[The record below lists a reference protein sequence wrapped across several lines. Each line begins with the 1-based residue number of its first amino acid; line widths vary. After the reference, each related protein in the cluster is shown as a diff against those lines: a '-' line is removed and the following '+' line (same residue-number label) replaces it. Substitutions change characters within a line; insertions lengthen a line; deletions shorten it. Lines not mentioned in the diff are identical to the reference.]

1 MTVELWGGEDE
12 LVERVLNPVHP
23 HEKFAFVVGSACSM
37 PLEPGQPG
45 VPNVDGFVAL
55 AREQLRGSNAEANLE
70 AALASDSADRYQ
82 AVMGCLQQELGEEGV
97 DQIVFKATTQS
108 LQPQGAKMPRYALD
122 ENKKFRVPMDEVPE
136 CWWLPPAA
144 KAIGRIIAEN
154 GIYFGT
160 DVLTT
165 NFDPLLEMAIASREL
180 PFARIALDEDGD
192 LNAFGG
198 TACRVIHLHG
208 YWRATK
214 TLHTPKQLT
223 KSRPRLRESLQELL
237 HHRTV
242 IVVGYGGW
250 DDVLMRA
257 LTEATLQAET
267 NMRVLWLF
275 YENSVGKVKDR
286 KAHVLQ
292 ALAPLLEK
300 ERAEFYCGINAHKV
314 MPALATS
321 LANKAAV
328 LRLSLRHYIYE
339 AFGIEPD
346 AVGEWDE
353 SVRESL
359 PWRDIVEHEFET
371 TRAALEKIKSGVLK
385 QHPDTTPERL
395 ANVWFEN
402 LLVEK
407 YRFVPP
413 QWRREES
420 SRF

>member
-1 MTVELWGGEDE
+1 MAEIWRNENE
-12 LVERVLNPVHP
+12 LVERILNPVHA

-37 PLEPGQPG
+37 PPELGQPG
-45 VPNVDGFVAL
+45 VPDVDGFVEL
-55 AREQLRGSNAEANLE
+55 AREQLRGSNVEASLE
-70 AALASDSADRYQ
+70 EVLASNSADRYQ
-82 AVMGCLQQELGEEGV
+82 AVIGFIQQELGEKGV

-108 LQPQGAKMPRYALD
+108 LQPQGAKIPRYALD

-144 KAIGRIIAEN
+144 EAIGRVIAEN

-165 NFDPLLEMAIASREL
+165 NFDPLLEMAIASRGL

-223 KSRPRLRESLQELL
+223 KARPRLQESLEELL
-237 HHRTV
+237 HHRSV

-250 DDVLMRA
+250 DDILMRA
-257 LTEATLQAET
+257 LTEVTLEEKT
-267 NMRVLWLF
+267 NIRVLWLF
-275 YENSVGKVKDR
+275 YETSVEEVKDR

-292 ALAPLLEK
+292 ALAPLLKK
-300 ERAEFYCGINAHKV
+300 ERVEFYCGINAHKV

-321 LANKAAV
+321 LANKGT
-328 LRLSLRHYIYE
+328 
-339 AFGIEPD
+339 F
-346 AVGEWDE
+346 
-353 SVRESL
+353 
-359 PWRDIVEHEFET
+359 
-371 TRAALEKIKSGVLK
+371 
-385 QHPDTTPERL
+385 
-395 ANVWFEN
+395 
-402 LLVEK
+402 
-407 YRFVPP
+407 
-413 QWRREES
+413 
-420 SRF
+420 